1 MKTEITIYNDRFI
14 IIYRDL
20 FTDSFLVYSGDA
32 KNYDAFAD
40 ACKTDKLIMLEWV
53 LLNTHYIMR
62 GEILTKESNMLLLHI
77 SMQPLGIRQKLRA
90 MYNQGQIHTIDDVR
104 KVVDP
109 KRVTAAEALSSV

>member
-1 MKTEITIYNDRFI
+1 
-14 IIYRDL
+14 
-20 FTDSFLVYSGDA
+20 
-32 KNYDAFAD
+32 
-40 ACKTDKLIMLEWV
+40 
-53 LLNTHYIMR
+53 MR

-109 KRVTAAEALSSV
+109 KKVTAAEALSAFTDTYFR